1 MTIPAKMQSYMACGT
16 PILAAVGGES
26 AEIIRQANCG
36 CVCERDANQ
45 LAKTIEQMVRE
56 RLTDAGMRTAA
67 RDFYERHY
75 KKQMLIDE
83 LEQMLKEKTI

>member
-1 MTIPAKMQSYMACGT
+1 MM
-16 PILAAVGGES
+16 
-26 AEIIRQANCG
+26 
-36 CVCERDANQ
+36 
-45 LAKTIEQMVRE
+45 RE